1 MSVEIIEN
9 SVHIGGIDDDNS
21 SVKENELSS
30 DSGVDTLESCSVT
43 YPPSSE
49 SDISHIKIPESDLF
63 QVESTRED
71 LFSTNESS
79 SPSSLL
85 ESISS
90 DNIQNG
96 YSNAEHS
103 CGVHQHSDT
112 DNLSLEE
119 GRINNISVCLTENK
133 SLSASVNNITD
144 IPESSIDLKKSTT
157 SLNVPVEKCNIDM
170 LSRSAENL
178 TNLIESEII
187 SSTDALNTEEILTQ
201 FDNQKRKVAATQ
213 KIVQDTQPHNDLK
226 SRLPKEILSQDIG
239 SIVRNVHGIFS
250 SVSGSLK
257 SAYNNQRV
265 VQKPTKIVKPVNTK
279 LLSDIFEDGVEK
291 LPMLDTNEIPNVP
304 EIPKPLEPDGDI
316 NKDFSKLQIESLER
330 VLAEQRKDNI
340 SLREKVKRQMEE
352 LQAKD
357 QSFKELEVKV
367 DLMSKR
373 TEQAQRE
380 KDAAVMRYASL
391 ECSVIDAKKSAENA
405 VKAEKAAIAEKDLL
419 FNKLKTARDEKQR
432 ICQMYDDK
440 CHEVSNTERELAK
453 VREEFKELE
462 GRLKWTQSKLRV
474 EMDAYKES
482 TERADKLAQ
491 QLTELEAAKEA
502 AVLNAADSLK
512 ARQLESEL
520 KETQAT
526 LILCKHEKEDLDKRL
541 TIALQQ
547 FETCKGER
555 DEVTSAL
562 SLAQAELERVKAHA
576 RSLEEEVA
584 ELAALRAQ
592 AALADTLSSQLQRE
606 TELRNQAETSLALER
621 ARSETCVRREAAAL
635 EHAAKLTATHVA
647 ERARASE
654 HEAKAQALSADNSSL
669 RERVTFLEAEISS
682 LQISLN
688 DEMERRNKE
697 TRVLARKVAEL
708 TTEAAE
714 ANKKLE
720 WEKGEVGVLK
730 KKHASAVKE
739 LNRELQRALKRIEQ
753 LEAKLPQNG
762 DTTSTR
768 TGSVTSL
775 SSGEGPEEKLHNG
788 HQTDLPDI
796 QIKCGFVEKIFPK
809 TREPDR
815 QALIERIVQLQRAA
829 ARRAER
835 CEFLEEHSKQLTNEL
850 RGKSRLLR
858 HLLASMPA
866 GAVTSQNSDKNKKE
880 IARLGGGAMA
890 AVWGGDPNGITL
902 ELSLEI
908 NKKLQAVLEDT
919 LLKNITLKENI
930 DTLGEEISRLKSKSV
945 ITK

>member
-1 MSVEIIEN
+1 MI
-9 SVHIGGIDDDNS
+9 
-21 SVKENELSS
+21 
-30 DSGVDTLESCSVT
+30 TL
-43 YPPSSE
+43 
-49 SDISHIKIPESDLF
+49 
-63 QVESTRED
+63 Q
-71 LFSTNESS
+71 
-79 SPSSLL
+79 L
-85 ESISS
+85 E
-90 DNIQNG
+90 
-96 YSNAEHS
+96 H
-103 CGVHQHSDT
+103 T
-112 DNLSLEE
+112 F
-119 GRINNISVCLTENK
+119 TEPY
-133 SLSASVNNITD
+133 LA
-144 IPESSIDLKKSTT
+144 P
-157 SLNVPVEKCNIDM
+157 
-170 LSRSAENL
+170 NL
-178 TNLIESEII
+178 T
-187 SSTDALNTEEILTQ
+187 
-201 FDNQKRKVAATQ
+201 
-213 KIVQDTQPHNDLK
+213 
-226 SRLPKEILSQDIG
+226 LPT
-239 SIVRNVHGIFS
+239 HF
-250 SVSGSLK
+250 
-257 SAYNNQRV
+257 
-265 VQKPTKIVKPVNTK
+265 
-279 LLSDIFEDGVEK
+279 FW
-291 LPMLDTNEIPNVP
+291 
-304 EIPKPLEPDGDI
+304 
-316 NKDFSKLQIESLER
+316 
-330 VLAEQRKDNI
+330 
-340 SLREKVKRQMEE
+340 
-352 LQAKD
+352 
-357 QSFKELEVKV
+357 
-367 DLMSKR
+367 
-373 TEQAQRE
+373 
-380 KDAAVMRYASL
+380 
-391 ECSVIDAKKSAENA
+391 
-405 VKAEKAAIAEKDLL
+405 
-419 FNKLKTARDEKQR
+419 
-432 ICQMYDDK
+432 

-453 VREEFKELE
+453 VREDFKELE

-502 AVLNAADSLK
+502 AVLNSADSLK

-541 TIALQQ
+541 TTALQQ
-547 FETCKGER
+547 LETCKGER
-555 DEVTSAL
+555 DEVTNAL

-576 RSLEEEVA
+576 RSLEEEAA

-788 HQTDLPDI
+788 HQTDLPEI
-796 QIKCGFVEKIFPK
+796 QETRSPT

-866 GAVTSQNSDKNKKE
+866 GAVTSQNSDKNKVRMFLLTGLLLFSKYCCGV
-880 IARLGGGAMA
+880 A
-890 AVWGGDPNGITL
+890 
-902 ELSLEI
+902 
-908 NKKLQAVLEDT
+908 QAP
-919 LLKNITLKENI
+919 
-930 DTLGEEISRLKSKSV
+930 SV
-945 ITK
+945 ILF